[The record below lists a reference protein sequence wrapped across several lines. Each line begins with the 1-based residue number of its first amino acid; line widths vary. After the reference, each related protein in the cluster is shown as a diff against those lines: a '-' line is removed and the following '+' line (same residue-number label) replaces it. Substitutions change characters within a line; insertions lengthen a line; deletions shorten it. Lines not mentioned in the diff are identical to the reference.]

1 MLSLVAWDDLGWR
14 QWDAEE
20 NVWLYWSGGSSAQPC
35 CCSSIQP
42 HGLGRQQTYLVLC
55 FLRFSRDYYYFFS
68 FFCCFGCQ
76 CLTAQ
81 SISLLLGKV
90 ILPKSPTWGAPQL
103 GLPDRRT
110 LGSSWLLSPGRPVL
124 KRAEDALCTPRASRL
139 VGPRGCRP
147 HLGAECRWTRPACA
161 ALCWA
166 LPNGS

>member
-1 MLSLVAWDDLGWR
+1 M
-14 QWDAEE
+14 
-20 NVWLYWSGGSSAQPC
+20 WLYWSGGSSAQPC

-42 HGLGRQQTYLVLC
+42 HGLERQQTYLVLC
-55 FLRFSRDYYYFFS
+55 FLRFSRDYYYYFFILLL
-68 FFCCFGCQ
+68 FWLPV
-76 CLTAQ
+76 LTAQ

-103 GLPDRRT
+103 GLPARRT

-147 HLGAECRWTRPACA
+147 HLGAECRWTHPTSA